1 MMAGSFHARSAG
13 LWQSG
18 AGTWARGGTLHTNDE
33 RMDEWMDAAGDRAVG
48 PVASVDAYARIAE
61 WYDVEHDGLS
71 EDVECLASL
80 LVAPPS
86 GRAAVLEIGAGT
98 GRIAAALAAA
108 GHEVMGVE
116 PSERMRERGATR
128 LARLP
133 ERVRRRIRIAP
144 GTATEPGL
152 PAGMVFDAVIFGL
165 NALAHL
171 TAAVERDHALRV
183 ARDHLRPGGQLLID
197 LDIGGPRR
205 LLETAHQ
212 MWWQGSW
219 LVGVGD
225 AKGDRLDQD
234 HQEQVTHFVTGTQGQ
249 PGLLTVTHI
258 YDVHTQGGVVR
269 RTQTQMT
276 LALLTRGEVELALAH
291 TGFEIEAVY
300 GGYDLA
306 AYDDL
311 SARAIF
317 DARRRV

>member
-1 MMAGSFHARSAG
+1 MGQEPS
-13 LWQSG
+13 
-18 AGTWARGGTLHTNDE
+18 
-33 RMDEWMDAAGDRAVG
+33 
-48 PVASVDAYARIAE
+48 PDAYARIAE

-80 LVAPPS
+80 LVVPPS
-86 GRAAVLEIGAGT
+86 GRAAVLEVGAGT
-98 GRIAAALAAA
+98 GRIAAALAAS
-108 GHEVMGVE
+108 GHEVTGVE
-116 PSERMRERGATR
+116 PSERMRERGGSR

-133 ERVRRRIRIAP
+133 ERVRRRIRIVP

-152 PAGMVFDAVIFGL
+152 PEGALFDAVIVGL

-171 TAAVERDHALRV
+171 TSVDERDRALRV
-183 ARDHLRPGGQLLID
+183 AREHVRPEGQLLID
-197 LDIGGPRR
+197 LDIAGPRR

-212 MWWQGSW
+212 VWWQGSW
-219 LVGVGD
+219 PVGD
-225 AKGDRLDQD
+225 ARDRDQ
-234 HQEQVTHFVTGTQGQ
+234 QEQVTHFVTGAQGQ

-276 LALLTRGEVELALAH
+276 LALLARGEVELALLHA
-291 TGFEIEAVY
+291 GFEIAAVY

-306 AYDDL
+306 VYDDL

-317 DARRRV
+317 DARPRRV

>member
-1 MMAGSFHARSAG
+1 
-13 LWQSG
+13 
-18 AGTWARGGTLHTNDE
+18 
-33 RMDEWMDAAGDRAVG
+33 VG
-48 PVASVDAYARIAE
+48 REPSVDAYARIAE

-86 GRAAVLEIGAGT
+86 GRAAVLEIGSGT

-108 GHEVMGVE
+108 GHEVTGVE
-116 PSERMRERGATR
+116 PSERMRERGALR

-133 ERVRRRIRIAP
+133 ERVRRRIRLAP

-152 PAGMVFDAVIFGL
+152 PVGALFDAVIFGL

-171 TAAVERDHALRV
+171 TSPEERDRALRV
-183 ARDHLRPGGQLLID
+183 AREHLRPGGQLLID

-212 MWWQGSW
+212 VWWQGSW
-219 LVGVGD
+219 LVEGED
-225 AKGDRLDQD
+225 ARDQNQD
-234 HQEQVTHFVTGTQGQ
+234 QREQVTHFVTGAQGQ

-276 LALLTRGEVELALAH
+276 LALLARGEVELALAH
-291 TGFEIEAVY
+291 AGFETEAVY

-306 AYDDL
+306 GYDDL

-317 DARRRV
+317 DARFRE

>member
-1 MMAGSFHARSAG
+1 M
-13 LWQSG
+13 
-18 AGTWARGGTLHTNDE
+18 
-33 RMDEWMDAAGDRAVG
+33 G
-48 PVASVDAYARIAE
+48 PEPSVDAYARIAE
-61 WYDVEHDGLS
+61 WYDVEHDGLG

-98 GRIAAALAAA
+98 GRIAAALATA
-108 GHEVMGVE
+108 GHEVTGVE
-116 PSERMRERGATR
+116 PSARMRERGGPR

-133 ERVRRRIRIAP
+133 ERVRRRIRIVP

-152 PAGMVFDAVIFGL
+152 PAGTLFDAVIFGL

-171 TAAVERDHALRV
+171 TSADERGRALRV
-183 ARDHLRPGGQLLID
+183 ARDHLRPEGQLLID
-197 LDIGGPRR
+197 LDISGPRW

-212 MWWQGSW
+212 LWWQGSW
-219 LVGVGD
+219 PLGDGD
-225 AKGDRLDQD
+225 ARGDQD
-234 HQEQVTHFVTGTQGQ
+234 QREQVTHFVTGAQGQ

-269 RTQTQMT
+269 RTQTRMT
-276 LALLTRGEVELALAH
+276 LALLARGEVELALLHA
-291 TGFEIEAVY
+291 GFAVAAVY

-306 AYDDL
+306 VYDDL

-317 DARRRV
+317 DARSRRA

>member
-1 MMAGSFHARSAG
+1 M
-13 LWQSG
+13 
-18 AGTWARGGTLHTNDE
+18 
-33 RMDEWMDAAGDRAVG
+33 G

-61 WYDVEHDGLS
+61 WYDIEHDGLS

-108 GHEVMGVE
+108 GHEVTGVE
-116 PSERMRERGATR
+116 PSERMRERGALR

-133 ERVRRRIRIAP
+133 ERVRRRIRMTP

-152 PAGMVFDAVIFGL
+152 PAGMVFDVVIFGL

-171 TAAVERDHALRV
+171 TSADERDRALRV

-197 LDIGGPRR
+197 LDIAGPRR

-212 MWWQGSW
+212 VWWQGSW
-219 LVGVGD
+219 PVGD
-225 AKGDRLDQD
+225 ANGDARDQD
-234 HQEQVTHFVTGTQGQ
+234 QREQVTHFVTGAQGQ
-249 PGLLTVTHI
+249 PGLLTVAHI
-258 YDVHTQGGVVR
+258 YDIHTQGGVVR

-276 LALLTRGEVELALAH
+276 LALLSRGEVELALVHA
-291 TGFEIEAVY
+291 GFELAAVY

-306 AYDDL
+306 AHDDL
-311 SARAIF
+311 SARVIF
-317 DARRRV
+317 DARPRHL